1 MSDARGAVA
10 RVGGRVLLIDGADR
24 VLLIHE
30 RLEDGTT
37 HWLTPGGGVE
47 DDEQPREA
55 AQREVF
61 EETGIEIVLA
71 PDDTPVLVTRRDWS
85 WAGVDYDQLDHFF
98 LVRVP
103 DGTTP
108 QPRQLTAV
116 EQQTWLEFRWWSVA
130 ELQASDVVVVPPNL
144 GDVIAGLLRPIARER

>member
-1 MSDARGAVA
+1 VTRIA
-10 RVGGRVLLIDGADR
+10 RVGGRVLCIDSAGR

-47 DDEQPREA
+47 NDEQPRDA
-55 AQREVF
+55 AQREAF
-61 EETGIEIVLA
+61 EETGIEIVLPA
-71 PDDTPVLVTRRDWS
+71 DVEPVLVTRRDWS
-85 WAGVDYDQLDHFF
+85 WAGVDYDQVDYFF

-116 EQQTWLEFRWWSVA
+116 EEQTWLEFRWWPVA
-130 ELQASDVVVVPPNL
+130 DLQASDVVVVPPNL
-144 GDVIAGLLRPIARER
+144 GDVVAGLLRHVSDER